1 METRRLAVSLVDR
14 RDGWTIESLSSSP
27 LNPTKFQEDKEL
39 GKLEIIRG
47 IWQTSDPNVFERN
60 PTLKHLLI
68 SFDSLKISRR
78 NFNFRPLSSSFFK
91 SKLKIREGR
100 CGEKACRD

>member
-1 METRRLAVSLVDR
+1 METWRLAVSLVDR

-47 IWQTSDPNVFERN
+47 IWQTSDPNVQFERN

-68 SFDSLKISRR
+68 SLDSLKISRR
-78 NFNFRPLSSSFFK
+78 TSTFDRFRRRSLS
-91 SKLKIREGR
+91 RN
-100 CGEKACRD
+100 

>member
-14 RDGWTIESLSSSP
+14 RDGWTIESLSS
-27 LNPTKFQEDKEL
+27 LFNPTKFQEDKEL

-47 IWQTSDPNVFERN
+47 IWQTSDPNVQFERN

-78 NFNFRPLSSSFFK
+78 TSTFDRFRRRSLS
-91 SKLKIREGR
+91 RN
-100 CGEKACRD
+100 